1 MKNFARSKPVQ
12 KNVVLFLDNDRDF
25 IDRRIQHQIDA
36 LSEKY
41 QVFFIRE
48 SYLREAC
55 TTEGQNCKVINIT
68 DTTLH
73 KPIPR
78 GIYYF
83 TPIEDPKF
91 KRLALSKYYLFY
103 LPLIIIYL
111 LSHAHTAF
119 SFLVYKLKIKKPIHK
134 QLLALLMYTFLLR
147 LDVILSFLTVF
158 LARKSSAAS
167 KDEKKLPLKV
177 DEIKTA
183 LKDVPEPKIIHVH
196 DLPSLELGILLKN
209 EFSSKLIY
217 DSHEIYPEQFSYD
230 KKRYEHEYKREHKLI
245 SKIDHLISVNNYCV
259 TRIKELHGI
268 KVDATTISNSVK
280 IDNLDATDSSKYT
293 RIWHEKYKLSHG
305 DIIAVFQ
312 GGINAVRNIDE
323 WVASL
328 TLLPEHI
335 HIGFITFAKD
345 IPYYE
350 ELCDK
355 LNISHR
361 VHFETELAWP
371 EVIECLKAAD
381 FGFIPYQNSSNNA
394 FAATPNKMY
403 EFLVANLPIIA
414 GTNLPQVAKFVS
426 QNNIGYIS
434 ELNNSKSYAEAF
446 MNAIEW
452 KKNSG
457 TGWQKAFKIANKKY
471 SYSIEQEKLFGVYEK
486 LI

>member
-1 MKNFARSKPVQ
+1 MQ
-12 KNVVLFLDNDRDF
+12 KNVVLVLDNDRDF
-25 IDRRIQHQIDA
+25 VDRRIQHQIDA

-48 SYLREAC
+48 SYLKEAC
-55 TTEGQNCKVINIT
+55 ISEGQNCKVINIT
-68 DTTLH
+68 DTTSNKPIAPLH
-73 KPIPR
+73 KPVTR

-83 TPIEDPKF
+83 TPIEDPVF
-91 KRLALSKYYLFY
+91 KRLALSKYYIVY

-111 LSHAHTAF
+111 LLNAHTAF
-119 SFLVYKLKIKKPIHK
+119 SFLFYKLKIKKPIHK
-134 QLLALLMYTFLLR
+134 QLLSVVVYSFLLR
-147 LDVILSFLTVF
+147 FDVILSFLTVF
-158 LARKSSAAS
+158 LARKLSGPAKLEKRLSS
-167 KDEKKLPLKV
+167 KV
-177 DEIKTA
+177 DEIKIA
-183 LKDVPEPKIIHVH
+183 LVDVPEPKIIHVH

-209 EFSSKLIY
+209 EFSAKLIY

-230 KKRYEHEYKREHKLI
+230 KKRYNFEYKREHKLI
-245 SKIDHLISVNNYCV
+245 SKIDYLISVNSYCV
-259 TRIKELHGI
+259 DRIKELHDI
-268 KVDATTISNSVK
+268 KVDATAISNSVK
-280 IDNLDATDSSKYT
+280 IDNLDAADSAKYN
-293 RIWHEKYKLSHG
+293 RIWHEKHKLSDG

-323 WVASL
+323 WVTSL

-345 IPYYE
+345 ITYYK

-355 LNISHR
+355 LGISHR
-361 VHFETELAWP
+361 VHFEIELDWP

-426 QNNIGYIS
+426 QNNIGYLF
-434 ELNNSKSYAEAF
+434 ELNNSQSYADAF

-452 KKNSG
+452 KKYSG
-457 TGWQKAFKIANKKY
+457 TGLQKAFKIANEKY
-471 SYSIEQEKLFGVYEK
+471 SYAIEQEKLFGIYEK